1 MKRTLITVVTA
12 MAVLSLNA
20 YAEEMN
26 MGGESMQTMT
36 RNRAPNQVATATAKA
51 EGVIKAIDAEKHTVT
66 IAHGAIASIQWPA
79 MTMAFSATPAQLA
92 GLRKDDPVTFSF
104 GLSGT
109 AAKIESIEKMK

>member
-36 RNRAPNQVATATAKA
+36 RNRAPNQVATAKA